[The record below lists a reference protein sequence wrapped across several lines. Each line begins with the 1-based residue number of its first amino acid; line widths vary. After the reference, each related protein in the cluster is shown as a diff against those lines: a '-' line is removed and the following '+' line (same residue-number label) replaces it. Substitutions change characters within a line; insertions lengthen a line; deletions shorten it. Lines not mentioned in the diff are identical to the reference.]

1 MGKNTFELVEK
12 GTVLASTSI
21 EISDFAPIVVINE
34 DEEGEN
40 AMWSMQNCSTS
51 KKEKLTLSDGFDED
65 LREYIVPEIVIAQN
79 LNSKI
84 PLKILQGYDPWG
96 FQDDDGI
103 VEFSCS
109 NKNVVINI
117 EGVDSETKNKKEVE
131 YGDDIIIELSF
142 KNRLNRGQK
151 FSIDIKGKDGDNI
164 EVSGKLNF
172 TIIEKDVFITDEFET
187 LISENKVSMNNHTK
201 CYIAV
206 DKQFSKV
213 VKNTNFILNS
223 YSRLTGMDCA
233 NDYKSKGY
241 VKSSKKFTQEDTWV
255 RINYPD
261 FDVKPVRFRDGQE
274 SVFTDY
280 IEPEIKKKIGYHF
293 YYYVLLSG
301 YHVLMIIIDNT
312 NPCNPMYKIID
323 QNEDRPFMKLNKIN
337 NDLLEMAKDYYKGAV
352 KSVQKK
358 HPKER
363 THRSDMYLWKL
374 KRK

>member
-172 TIIEKDVFITDEFET
+172 TIIEKDVFMSYEAQKILDYN
-187 LISENKVSMNNHTK
+187 SELKWGPINWLLGDFDKV
-201 CYIAV
+201 CYRVV
-206 DKQFSKV
+206 DKQFSRV
-213 VKNTNFILNS
+213 VDNPKLVLKS
-223 YSRLTGMDCA
+223 YYKKDAYDRIK
-233 NDYKSKGY
+233 DYTKEGY
-241 VKSSKKFTQEDTWV
+241 VQSTKRFYQKTIWETEKSEGYTLKPKSFAKNQET
-255 RINYPD
+255 
-261 FDVKPVRFRDGQE
+261 
-274 SVFTDY
+274 VFTNY
-280 IEPEIKKKIGYHF
+280 IEPEIKNKVGYHI
-293 YYYVLLSG
+293 YYF
-301 YHVLMIIIDNT
+301 II
-312 NPCNPMYKIID
+312 
-323 QNEDRPFMKLNKIN
+323 LNMTIRN
-337 NDLLEMAKDYYKGAV
+337 WY
-352 KSVQKK
+352 QI
-358 HPKER
+358 
-363 THRSDMYLWKL
+363 
-374 KRK
+374 